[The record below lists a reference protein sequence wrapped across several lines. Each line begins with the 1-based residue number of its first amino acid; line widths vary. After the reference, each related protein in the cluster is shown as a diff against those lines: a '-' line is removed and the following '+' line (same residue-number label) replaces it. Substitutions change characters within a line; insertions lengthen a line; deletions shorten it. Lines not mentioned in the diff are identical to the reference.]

1 MTRCARHDERELD
14 LASIRAGL
22 DEAWLNGLPG
32 EVY

>member
-1 MTRCARHDERELD
+1 MTRCARQEEQKLD

-32 EVY
+32 EVH